1 MAACTK
7 ELGMLLGGMGYSNK
21 YITFCL
27 KDLKIDIP
35 KIDIRVIYIPFRQN
49 NAGNDLG
56 RPCTMSPFEL
66 LLLFFFEAKFC

>member
-35 KIDIRVIYIPFRQN
+35 KIDIRVI
-49 NAGNDLG
+49 
-56 RPCTMSPFEL
+56 
-66 LLLFFFEAKFC
+66 